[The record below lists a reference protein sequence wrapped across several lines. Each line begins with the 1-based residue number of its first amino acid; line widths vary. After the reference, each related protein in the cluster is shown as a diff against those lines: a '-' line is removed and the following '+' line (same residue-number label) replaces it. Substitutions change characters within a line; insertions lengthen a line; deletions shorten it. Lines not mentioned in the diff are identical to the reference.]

1 MKNDNFLKQAARWVA
16 RMFGYKAESRFGRVV
31 WHVFATSAAIVVL
44 FIAIVFVSDAI
55 ERIRDIRSDREYERQ
70 QNDVTYLHDYCNSYV
85 SPYVI
90 HHDGYPSYLYNT
102 MERKRTISEVEWV
115 CQSADDSL
123 AVYNQNDKRG
133 YFNILT
139 GEPAI
144 PARYEKAWVFSEGVA
159 WVMEQ
164 GQLRLIDHS
173 GKDVIGKAFP
183 FSEVIDGYCF
193 HNGLCPM
200 IERKGRVGLINK
212 QGEWMIEPIYSSINY
227 NNHGFWIAMD
237 TAGHYG
243 LLDLDGEL
251 MLPFDFDYIYS
262 YSYDDYIYAR
272 RIDHIDQVYDFAG
285 NLVNA
290 CSYDDIEQMY
300 YEGDEF
306 VYQDY
311 LEGYARKPISASCKK
326 YITSDYHYGLMDKDG
341 NIITPPLYSDIK
353 AISKDRYYCESEVGS
368 VILDDKGRECGEK
381 L

>member
-1 MKNDNFLKQAARWVA
+1 
-16 RMFGYKAESRFGRVV
+16 MFGYKAESRFGRVV

-44 FIAIVFVSDAI
+44 FIAIVFISDAI

-70 QNDVTYLHDYCNSYV
+70 QNDVTYLHDYCNYYV

-90 HHDGYPSYLYNT
+90 HHDGYPTYLYNT
-102 MERKRTISEVEWV
+102 MKRKRTISDVEWV

-139 GEPAI
+139 GEPVI
-144 PARYEKAWVFSEGVA
+144 PAQYEKAWVFSEGVA

-164 GQLRLIDHS
+164 GQLHLIDHG

-183 FSEVIDGYCF
+183 FSEIIDGYCF

-212 QGEWMIEPIYSSINY
+212 QGEWMIEPIYSSVNY

-243 LLDLDGEL
+243 LLDLDGGL
-251 MLPFDFDYIYS
+251 MLPFDFDYIHS

-272 RIDHIDQVYDFAG
+272 RIDHVDQIYDFTG
-285 NLVNA
+285 ILVNA

-306 VYQDY
+306 EYQDY
-311 LEGYARKPISASCKK
+311 LEDYARKPISASCKK
-326 YITSDYHYGLMDKDG
+326 YITSDDHCGLMDKDG
-341 NIITPPLYSDIK
+341 NIITPPSYSDIK